1 MALSWLHYAVKTK
14 HETAFLT
21 FNTAHLDLMQ
31 VITTNCYLGIISGK
45 YLPNHA
51 RCVIIAKWCPSLCGL
66 QQHTAACMASG
77 GCLSPQRAASS
88 RAPHS
93 LQPPMPTPYEEVK
106 VQLGSNHPTIHPCT
120 IRQLSSAIPAYSSI
134 LQAQVR
140 RQCGRIAERAGK
152 CTLKSYSINR
162 TTMFETKQTTAID
175 PGGINYPTIIL

>member
-106 VQLGSNHPTIHPCT
+106 VQLGSNHPTIRWSPSLYH
-120 IRQLSSAIPAYSSI
+120 S
-134 LQAQVR
+134 
-140 RQCGRIAERAGK
+140 
-152 CTLKSYSINR
+152 
-162 TTMFETKQTTAID
+162 
-175 PGGINYPTIIL
+175 PTILSNSGPFKHLTGTGAAAVRPNCRKSRQVHVKIVFYK

>member
-1 MALSWLHYAVKTK
+1 MALPWLHYAVKTK

-77 GCLSPQRAASS
+77 GCLSLQRAASS

-93 LQPPMPTPYEEVK
+93 LQPPMPTPCEGEGAARLK
-106 VQLGSNHPTIHPCT
+106 SSHHPSLCHSPTILSNSGPFKHLTGTGAAAVRPNCRKS
-120 IRQLSSAIPAYSSI
+120 RQVHVKIVFY
-134 LQAQVR
+134 
-140 RQCGRIAERAGK
+140 K
-152 CTLKSYSINR
+152 
-162 TTMFETKQTTAID
+162 
-175 PGGINYPTIIL
+175 